1 MVEHSDAWYDYKRND
16 PNAKNPFV
24 DPKDRERAERIV
36 SGMNKMNKMN
46 KKSVDTEKY
55 LDFVAGVTS
64 PASSDYAELL
74 KRLSQLEVEAD
85 CDIPHLLTAAFG
97 LAAESGEF
105 TEVVKKI
112 ILQGKPYNEDNVFHM
127 KRELGDICWYIAQ
140 ACMALDTTFD
150 EIIEMNV
157 EKLKARYPGGEFDVH
172 KSENRK
178 TGDL

>member
-1 MVEHSDAWYDYKRND
+1 MTIEHSDAYYDYKRND
-16 PNAKNPFV
+16 PDRENPFT
-24 DPKDRERAERIV
+24 DPKDRARAERVV
-36 SGMNKMNKMN
+36 SGISKMN
-46 KKSVDTEKY
+46 VDTEKY
-55 LDFVAGVTS
+55 LEFVKGVTS
-64 PASSDYAELL
+64 NESLNYAALLTRMNSLEL
-74 KRLSQLEVEAD
+74 END
-85 CDIPHLLTAAFG
+85 CNVPQLLTAALG
-97 LAAESGEF
+97 LTAESGEF

>member
-1 MVEHSDAWYDYKRND
+1 MT
-16 PNAKNPFV
+16 
-24 DPKDRERAERIV
+24 
-36 SGMNKMNKMN
+36 
-46 KKSVDTEKY
+46 VDTEKY

-64 PASSDYAELL
+64 PASSDIAQLMR
-74 KRLSQLEVEAD
+74 RLTDLEVEQD
-85 CDIPHLLTAAFG
+85 CDVPHLLTAALG
-97 LAAESGEF
+97 LSAESGEF
-105 TEVVKKI
+105 TEVVKKML
-112 ILQGKPYNEDNVFHM
+112 LQGKPYNEENVFHL

-178 TGDL
+178 EGDL